1 MHATPP
7 ERKAKAVVDLM
18 TDAHCEEKS
27 MPTKKA
33 ETPTRVSVDMEKSLR
48 VSKKVLDLLKKKTKS
63 SAEAYLAV
71 RLVAIFLEEKLGLK
85 MTPDQE
91 DELRKILRKD
101 EEASKKASDSSLERN
116 R

>member
-1 MHATPP
+1 MS
-7 ERKAKAVVDLM
+7 V
-18 TDAHCEEKS
+18 
-27 MPTKKA
+27 KKA
-33 ETPTRVSVDMEKSLR
+33 ETPAKVSVDIEKSLR

-91 DELRKILRKD
+91 DELRELLRKD
-101 EEASKKASDSSLERN
+101 KESSKKASESALVRN

>member
-1 MHATPP
+1 
-7 ERKAKAVVDLM
+7 M

-71 RLVAIFLEEKLGLK
+71 RLVVIFLEEKLGLK

>member
-1 MHATPP
+1 
-7 ERKAKAVVDLM
+7 
-18 TDAHCEEKS
+18 
-27 MPTKKA
+27 MPREKA
-33 ETPTRVSVDMEKSLR
+33 ETPTKVSVDMEKSLR

-85 MTPDQE
+85 MTSDQE
-91 DELRKILRKD
+91 EELRKLLRKD
-101 EEASKKASDSSLERN
+101 EKASKKTSDSLLERN

>member
-1 MHATPP
+1 MPS
-7 ERKAKAVVDLM
+7 ERKALEVILYLM
-18 TDAHCEEKS
+18 TTTHWEENR

-33 ETPTRVSVDMEKSLR
+33 EIPTKVSVDMEKSLR
-48 VSKKVLDLLKKKTKS
+48 VSNKVLDLLKKKTKS

-91 DELRKILRKD
+91 EELRKILRKD
-101 EEASKKASDSSLERN
+101 KEASKKTSDLPLERN